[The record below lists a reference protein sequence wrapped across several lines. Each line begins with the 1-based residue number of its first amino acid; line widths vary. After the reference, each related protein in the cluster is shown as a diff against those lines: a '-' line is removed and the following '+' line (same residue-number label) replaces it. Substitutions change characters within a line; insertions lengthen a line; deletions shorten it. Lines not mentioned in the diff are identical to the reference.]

1 MKKWLIG
8 LSIVLAL
15 VAGWVLRLMWL
26 AGEFKKL
33 EPHFAGE
40 CTPVFGAVGAEDIVI
55 HRAAGVAFIS
65 AADRRALMKGG
76 SPRGGLYL
84 YDLSDPRHRL
94 RNLTPDASPE
104 FHPHGVSLHVG
115 PEGRVTLMVVNHER
129 GNHTVE
135 IYDWNGEVLAHR
147 RTIAG
152 PLMVSPNDLHA
163 LDHERFIVTNDHANP
178 PGFAR
183 TIEEY
188 FRREISNVLYYDG
201 SRFHEA
207 VGGIGLPNGVNASPD
222 GRTLYVASTI
232 TGSIRTFDLDP
243 SSGRLSPKGRIEIG
257 SGVDNIDVD
266 AEGRLW
272 VAAHPKLLTFVR
284 HVSDPAVLAPSQVF
298 RIDPASA
305 RVEEVYL
312 DLGSGIAGSSVAAF
326 DDGRLLIGTVFDP
339 KFLDCQLRDGA

>member
-8 LSIVLAL
+8 LSVVVAL
-15 VAGWVLRLMWL
+15 VAGWFLRLMWL

-84 YDLSDPRHRL
+84 YDLS
-94 RNLTPDASPE
+94 
-104 FHPHGVSLHVG
+104 
-115 PEGRVTLMVVNHER
+115 
-129 GNHTVE
+129 
-135 IYDWNGEVLAHR
+135 
-147 RTIAG
+147 
-152 PLMVSPNDLHA
+152 A

-298 RIDPASA
+298 RIDPASG

-326 DDGRLLIGTVFDP
+326 HDGRLLIGTVFDP
-339 KFLDCQLRDGA
+339 KFLDCRLRDST